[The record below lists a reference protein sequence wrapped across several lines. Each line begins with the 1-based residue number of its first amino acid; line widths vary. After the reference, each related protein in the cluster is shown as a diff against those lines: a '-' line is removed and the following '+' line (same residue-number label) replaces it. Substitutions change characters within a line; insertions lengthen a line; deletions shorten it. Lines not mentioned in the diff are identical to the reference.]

1 MMINLK
7 NITLFI
13 TVIGIAFYLPA
24 TKGAPT
30 SISDD
35 RIRSLNVVP
44 VLGRGYSLGTNSFQS
59 TCLMVDEVSTPSYN
73 YDYDFTDFSKS
84 TDMEATMSG
93 KIAAS
98 FGYWK
103 VKDEIMIA
111 ARSGSEPLMIVGT
124 MRIERYYSSI
134 REELSLI
141 SESALTL
148 LDRQDYIGFFKSCG
162 PTYVRSIRRA
172 QELTSIFKFDSQ
184 SSEVAAEFALALH
197 LQSPVRSDSA
207 NILSKPKYASIASSL
222 EITIYAFGMGLN
234 QEGSSVIVSTTL
246 DHYQDVLK
254 FAYKSFTQ
262 NEDSSNIGM
271 VYGIEVVPWVD
282 NTGFQVESKLLEEEI
297 LIPLPRSMIPKAIQ
311 INGLN
316 DLTFANTI
324 VERAQFH
331 CKNAPYQM
339 DRYGYCC
346 ESTLLWNPLARDYE
360 TESSNVTSTRICR
373 PARKLDKSTVKNNM
387 SVNAEFVA
395 HLDSIIRNKLN
406 QLYTLQKC
414 LSSLMTYSSDY
425 DYHTMK
431 VQDTA
436 KYDAAI
442 EDTITLR
449 EVKGA
454 LDPLGDFSLIRLM
467 GQELDEYVEMY
478 YEPCVAA
485 LFGLNIGTTND
496 VEAQYF
502 MAYGWL
508 THAACSK
515 LSCLADNMR
524 WDRNEENNA
533 GCVASAIV
541 GSRAPS
547 YMGRQGNCAKKL
559 DNTCKYNQM
568 QNIQFELSAKECWTC
583 EGDCEGGDE
592 ELVPLFFLNQFCM
605 PVTNT
610 HEVEDTSDIRTRTNS
625 CRRNPS
631 NRVGTDWDSSYVD
644 SSKP

>member
-1 MMINLK
+1 M
-7 NITLFI
+7 
-13 TVIGIAFYLPA
+13 G
-24 TKGAPT
+24 
-30 SISDD
+30 
-35 RIRSLNVVP
+35 
-44 VLGRGYSLGTNSFQS
+44 SFQS
-59 TCLMVDEVSTPSYN
+59 TCLMVDEVTSPSYN
-73 YDYDFTDFSKS
+73 YDYNFKDYSKNSESEISAAATAEASFSASIISGEASSSASVDTKS
-84 TDMEATMSG
+84 TSQMRMITASM
-93 KIAAS
+93 KIQ
-98 FGYWK
+98 
-103 VKDEIMIA
+103 
-111 ARSGSEPLMIVGT
+111 
-124 MRIERYYSSI
+124 RYYSSV
-134 REELSLI
+134 REELSPL
-141 SESALTL
+141 SEDALTL
-148 LDRQDYIGFFKSCG
+148 LDSQDYIGFFKSCG

-339 DRYGYCC
+339 DQYGYCC
-346 ESTLLWNPLARDYE
+346 ESTLLWNPLERDYE
-360 TESSNVTSTRICR
+360 TEPSNVTSTRICR

-515 LSCLADNMR
+515 LPCLADNMR

-547 YMGRQGNCAKKL
+547 YMGRQGICAKKL

-583 EGDCEGGDE
+583 EGNCEGGDE

>member
-7 NITLFI
+7 NSTLLI
-13 TVIGIAFYLPA
+13 TVIGFVFYLPT

-30 SISDD
+30 SINDD
-35 RIRSLNVVP
+35 RIRSLDVVP
-44 VLGRGYSLGTNSFQS
+44 VLGRGYSIGTNSFQS
-59 TCLMVDEVSTPSYN
+59 TCLMVDEVTTPSYN

-84 TDMEATMSG
+84 TDMEATMNG

-141 SESALTL
+141 SESALML

-184 SSEVAAEFALALH
+184 SFEVAAEFALALH
-197 LQSPVRSDSA
+197 LQSPVRSSST
-207 NILSKPKYASIASSL
+207 NILSKPKYAAIASSL

-234 QEGSSVIVSTTL
+234 QEDSSILVSATL
-246 DHYQDVLK
+246 DQYQDVLK

-282 NTGFQVESKLLEEEI
+282 NTGFQVESKLLDELV
-297 LIPLPRSMIPKAIQ
+297 LIPLPRSMIPRAIQ

-316 DLTFANTI
+316 DRTFANTI
-324 VERAQFH
+324 EERSLFR

-339 DRYGYCC
+339 DKYGYCC
-346 ESTLLWNPLARDYE
+346 EATLLWDPIARDYE
-360 TESSNVTSTRICR
+360 TELSNVTSARICR

-387 SVNAEFVA
+387 SNNAEFVA
-395 HLDSIIRNKLN
+395 HLDSIIRSKLN
-406 QLYTLQKC
+406 QLSTLQKC

-442 EDTITLR
+442 EDTITLK

-454 LDPLGDFSLIRLM
+454 LDPLGDFSLIKHM
-467 GQELDEYVEMY
+467 GEELDEYVEMY

-485 LFGLNIGTTND
+485 LFGMNIGTTND
-496 VEAQYF
+496 VEPQYF

-508 THAACSK
+508 THAACTK

-524 WDRNEENNA
+524 WDRNLGT
-533 GCVASAIV
+533 GCVASMIV
-541 GSRAPS
+541 GANAPS
-547 YMGRQGNCAKKL
+547 YLFSQGLFCSKKL
-559 DNTCKYNQM
+559 DNTCKYD
-568 QNIQFELSAKECWTC
+568 QNFYKEFQISAVDCWDVS
-583 EGDCEGGDE
+583 GDGG
-592 ELVPLFFLNQFCM
+592 LVPLYFMNQFCM
-605 PVTNT
+605 PVVNT
-610 HEVEDTSDIRTRTNS
+610 QKIEDTSVVELKTIN
-625 CRRNPS
+625 CERNPS
-631 NRVGTDWDSSYVD
+631 NRVGTNWDSNYVD
-644 SSKP
+644 SIKP